1 MSSFDYCARLKD
13 AVLNETTIID
23 CFRGFLGYDVNIF
36 EKYGNTIRMETA
48 LDDINAVEVYLST
61 YMSDDGKVYR
71 SGLYGGDCSYHQN
84 LIIALDKSI
93 ADMDAV
99 SKVINIFIHI
109 SKKISSDMLITS
121 DVYDEIL
128 YIHDDE
134 RVWNKSFLNLYKDM
148 I

>member
-1 MSSFDYCARLKD
+1 MARLKD

-23 CFRGFLGYDVNIF
+23 CFRGFLGYDVNII

-48 LDDINAVEVYLST
+48 LDDINAVEVYLPT
-61 YMSDDGKVYR
+61 YMSDDGKVYG
-71 SGLYGGDCSYHQN
+71 SELYGGDYSYHQN
-84 LIIALDKSI
+84 LIIALDKNI

-121 DVYDEIL
+121 DVHDEIL

-148 I
+148 IE